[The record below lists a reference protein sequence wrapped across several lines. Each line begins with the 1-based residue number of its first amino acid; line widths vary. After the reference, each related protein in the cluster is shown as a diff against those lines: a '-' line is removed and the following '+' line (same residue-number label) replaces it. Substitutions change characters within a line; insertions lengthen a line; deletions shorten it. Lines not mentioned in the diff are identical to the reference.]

1 MGNQHDSNGFDTIT
15 RRRLLASGVAVSG
28 AALAGC
34 LSPSGEGDADGEGP
48 NGETSG
54 DQLNFTQQVAP
65 IEWDPVVA
73 NDAYSGQVYHGIYDM
88 LYEYSPGELD
98 MEPKLASDMPEIE
111 EDGARFIIPLRE
123 EPEFHNGD
131 PFTAEDVIHT
141 FTAPVEE
148 QTDNMPDFD
157 MIESAEEID
166 EQTVQFD
173 LAYAY
178 APFET
183 LTLPSTFIVNAEARQ
198 NDPEAFNQTEPIGTG
213 PYRFVEAEIG
223 EYADIELW
231 EDYWDDPSQVPS
243 IRFEPAEDDAG
254 RVSRILGRETHL
266 IEGIPP
272 ADWDDLEA
280 EEEIEI
286 ASVESTGYLYFA
298 FNCAEGPTA
307 DPDVRRAIAHCHS
320 TQSFVEDIFGD
331 AAEWTNMSCAPATA
345 EEIGMESM
353 EYFQDLGYE
362 FDPETA
368 QQLLDESDAI
378 DEGDTI
384 DIIAPPDDVRQ
395 NWGELI
401 ADRLTEIGYGASVQV
416 LDWDVFTSTY
426 QSGDAD
432 EFQMY
437 TLGWTGGA
445 DPDVYYYQLFHEDN
459 AGVTQGHYY
468 DNAEF
473 HEAIVEARETFDD
486 AERAALYNQIQ
497 ETILEDC
504 VHIPGWTDLNA
515 AAYLSDEVEGIQ
527 ADLQT
532 TTNPRMDHPDVAL
545 R

>member
-1 MGNQHDSNGFDTIT
+1 MGNQRDADVFDAVT

-34 LSPSGEGDADGEGP
+34 LSPQGEGDPEEE
-48 NGETSG
+48 NGEPAA

-73 NDAYSGQVYHGIYDM
+73 NDAYSGQIYHTIYDM
-88 LYEYSPGELD
+88 LYEYPPGELE
-98 MEPKLASDMPEIE
+98 MEPKLAADMPEVE
-111 EDGARFIIPLRE
+111 NDGARYIVELRE
-123 EPEFHNGD
+123 GPEFHNGD
-131 PFTAEDVIHT
+131 PVTAEDVIHT

-148 QTDNMPDFD
+148 QTDNMPDYD

-166 EQTVQFD
+166 ERTVQFD
-173 LAYAY
+173 LEYVY

-183 LTLPSTFIVNAEARQ
+183 QTLPSTFIVNAEARQ
-198 NDPEAFNQTEPIGTG
+198 DDPEAFNQTDPIGTG
-213 PYRFVEAEIG
+213 PYQFVEAEIG
-223 EYADIELW
+223 EYADVELW
-231 EDYWDDPSQVPS
+231 DDYWDEPSQVPS
-243 IRFEPAEDDAG
+243 IRYEPAEDDAG

-272 ADWDDLEA
+272 ADWDDVEA
-280 EEEIEI
+280 EDGIEIESI
-286 ASVESTGYLYFA
+286 ESTGYLYFA
-298 FNCAEGPTA
+298 FNCEEGPTA

-320 TQSFVEDIFGD
+320 TQSYVEDVLGE
-331 AAEWTNMSCAPATA
+331 AAEWTNMSVAPATA
-345 EEIGMESM
+345 EEIGMEGPD
-353 EYFQDLGYE
+353 YFREQAYE
-362 FDPETA
+362 FDPDTA
-368 QQLLDESDAI
+368 QELLDGSDAI
-378 DEGDTI
+378 DDGDQI
-384 DIIAPPDDVRQ
+384 DIIAPPDDIRV

-401 ADRLTEIGYGASVQV
+401 SDRLNEIGYGASVQM

-426 QSGDAD
+426 QAGDAD
-432 EFQMY
+432 DFQMY

-445 DPDVYYYQLFHEDN
+445 DPDIYYYQLFHEDN

-473 HEAIVEARETFDD
+473 HEAILEARQTLDD
-486 AERAALYNQIQ
+486 GERAALYNQIQ
-497 ETILEDC
+497 ETIIEDC

-515 AAYLSDEVEGIQ
+515 AAYVADEVEGLH
-527 ADLQT
+527 ADFQT

>member
-1 MGNQHDSNGFDTIT
+1 MRNQHKPDALDPLT
-15 RRRLLASGVAVSG
+15 RRKLLASGVAVSG

-34 LSPSGEGDADGEGP
+34 LSPSGEDPDDPGG
-48 NGETSG
+48 NGGTNG

-73 NDAYSGQVYHGIYDM
+73 NDAYSGQIYHTIYDM
-88 LYEYSPGELD
+88 LYEYPPGELD

-111 EDGARFIIPLRE
+111 EDGQRFIIPLRE

-131 PFTAEDVIHT
+131 PVTAEDVVHT

-148 QTDNMPDFD
+148 QTDNMPDFN

-166 EQTVQFD
+166 EHTVQFD
-173 LAYAY
+173 LEFVY

-198 NDPEAFNQTEPIGTG
+198 DDPDAFNTENPIGSG
-213 PYRFVEAEIG
+213 PYQFVEADIG
-223 EYADIELW
+223 EFADVELW
-231 EDYWDDPSQVPS
+231 DDYWDEPSQVPS
-243 IRFEPAEDDAG
+243 IRYEPAEDDAG
-254 RVSRILGRETHL
+254 RVSRILAQETHL

-272 ADWDDLEA
+272 ADWDDIEA
-280 EEEIEI
+280 EEYIEI

-307 DPDVRRAIAHCHS
+307 DPDVRRGIAHCHS
-320 TQSFVEDIFGD
+320 TQDFVEDIFGD
-331 AAEWTNMSCAPATA
+331 AAEWTNMSVAPETA
-345 EEIGMESM
+345 NAIGMEGP
-353 EYFQDLGYE
+353 EHFQEFAYE
-362 FDPETA
+362 FDPEQA
-368 QQLLDESDAI
+368 QELLDGSDAI

-384 DIIAPPDDVRQ
+384 DIIAPPDEVRQ
-395 NWGELI
+395 NWAELI
-401 ADRLTEIGYGASVQV
+401 ADRLNEIGYGASVQV

-426 QSGDAD
+426 GTGDAD

-437 TLGWTGGA
+437 TLGWTGGS

-468 DNAEF
+468 DNDEF
-473 HEAIVEARETFDD
+473 HETIVEARQTLDE
-486 AERAALYNQIQ
+486 AERAALYNEVQ

-515 AAYLSDEVEGIQ
+515 AAYLHEEVEGIQ

-532 TTNPRMDHPDVAL
+532 TTNPRMDHPDVSL